1 MDLSN
6 IYLDKKN
13 GVPLYLQLSEQ
24 LRSMILSG
32 ALATG
37 ERLATERTMSDK
49 LQVSRNTISLAYFEL
64 EREGLVISRQGSGTY
79 VADLERR
86 LQQIDRRQALM
97 KAIDHVIKEAADNG
111 YTLEEFTSLFSGC
124 IRECQGH
131 FKKVHLVFVEC
142 NHEQADYFAKEIE
155 LGSGVTVEPMLLDE
169 IHLKRENL
177 LKADLIVTTFYHL
190 DEVANF
196 LPERKSDILG
206 IAQDP
211 QVDTIVKIA
220 RLSKSEKIGLISSSD
235 IFATDV
241 IRSIQNSGIPGLK
254 FVRSTSRNP
263 EVLKQLIENVEVV
276 VVSPGRKEE
285 IEHLAGSK
293 SLEVIEFIYRPDMG
307 SINLLKNAVLR
318 LRDKED

>member
-1 MDLSN
+1 VDLSN

-24 LRSMILSG
+24 LKSMILSG
-32 ALATG
+32 VLATG

-49 LQVSRNTISLAYFEL
+49 LQVSRNTISLAYYEL
-64 EREGLVISRQGSGTY
+64 ESEGLVISRQGSGTY

-97 KAIDHVIKEAADNG
+97 KAIDHVIKESADNG

-142 NHEQADYFAKEIE
+142 NHEQADYFSKEIE

-169 IHLKRENL
+169 MHSKRENL
-177 LKADLIVTTFYHL
+177 LKADLVVTSFYHL
-190 DEVANF
+190 DEVVAF
-196 LPERKSDILG
+196 LPERQDILG

-254 FVRSTSRNP
+254 FARSTSRNP
-263 EVLKQLIENVEVV
+263 EVLKQLIDTVEVV

-285 IEHLAGSK
+285 VEKLTGSRPIEI
-293 SLEVIEFIYRPDMG
+293 IEFIYRPDMG

>member
-24 LRSMILSG
+24 LKSMILSG
-32 ALATG
+32 VLATG

-49 LQVSRNTISLAYFEL
+49 LQVSRNTISLAYYEL
-64 EREGLVISRQGSGTY
+64 ESEGLVISRQGSGTY

-142 NHEQADYFAKEIE
+142 NHEQADYFSKEIE

-169 IHLKRENL
+169 MHSKRENL
-177 LKADLIVTTFYHL
+177 LKADLVVTSFYHL
-190 DEVANF
+190 DEVVAF
-196 LPERKSDILG
+196 LPERHDILG

-254 FVRSTSRNP
+254 FARSTSRNP
-263 EVLKQLIENVEVV
+263 EVLKQLIDTVEVV

-285 IEHLAGSK
+285 VEKLTGSRPIEI
-293 SLEVIEFIYRPDMG
+293 IEFIYRPDMG

>member
-1 MDLSN
+1 VDLSN

-24 LRSMILSG
+24 LKSMILSG
-32 ALATG
+32 VLATG

-49 LQVSRNTISLAYFEL
+49 LQVSRNTISLAYYEL

-124 IRECQGH
+124 VRECQGH
-131 FKKVHLVFVEC
+131 FKKVHLAFIEC

-169 IHLKRENL
+169 IHFKRESL

-190 DEVANF
+190 EEVVAF
-196 LPERKSDILG
+196 LPERKADILG

-263 EVLKQLIENVEVV
+263 ETIRQLIDTVEVV

-285 IEHLAGSK
+285 IEKIAGRRP
-293 SLEVIEFIYRPDMG
+293 LEVIEFIYKPDMG

>member
-1 MDLSN
+1 VDLSN

-24 LRSMILSG
+24 LKSMILSG
-32 ALATG
+32 TLSTG
-37 ERLATERTMSDK
+37 ERLATERTLSEK
-49 LQVSRNTISLAYFEL
+49 LQVSRNTISLAYYEL
-64 EREGLVISRQGSGTY
+64 ESEGLVISRQGSGTY

-97 KAIDHVIKEAADNG
+97 ISIDNVIKEAAENG

-131 FKKVHLVFVEC
+131 FKKVQLIFIEC

-155 LGSGVTVEPMLLDE
+155 LGSGVTVEPILLEDMQS
-169 IHLKRENL
+169 KRDTL
-177 LKADLIVTTFYHL
+177 QKADLIVTTFYHL
-190 DEVANF
+190 DEVTAF
-196 LPERKSDILG
+196 MPERTDTILG

-220 RLSKSEKIGLISSSD
+220 TLSKTEKIGLVSSSD
-235 IFATDV
+235 VFATDV
-241 IRSIQNSGIPGLK
+241 IRSIQNSGIPSLK
-254 FVRSTSRNP
+254 FVRTTSRNP
-263 EVLKQLIENVEVV
+263 EIVRQLIDSIEVV
-276 VVSPGRKEE
+276 VVSPGRKDEVQKMVGRRP
-285 IEHLAGSK
+285 I
-293 SLEVIEFIYRPDMG
+293 EVIEFIYRPDMG

-318 LRDKED
+318 LRDRKD

>member
-24 LRSMILSG
+24 LKSMILSG
-32 ALATG
+32 SLTTG
-37 ERLATERTMSDK
+37 QRLATERTMSEK
-49 LQVSRNTISLAYFEL
+49 LKVSRNTISLAYCEL
-64 EREGLVISRQGSGTY
+64 EKEGLVISRQGSGTY

-86 LQQIDRRQALM
+86 LQQIDRRQSLM
-97 KAIDHVIKEAADNG
+97 KAIDGVIKEAADNG
-111 YTLEEFTSLFSGC
+111 YTLEEFNSLFAGR
-124 IRECQGH
+124 IRECRGH
-131 FKKVHLVFVEC
+131 FKKVHVVFVEC

-155 LGSGVTVEPMLLDE
+155 LGSGVTVEAVLLDE
-169 IHLKRENL
+169 IKEKKEVL
-177 LKADLIVTTFYHL
+177 LAADLVVTTFYHL
-190 DEVANF
+190 EEVKDF
-196 LPERKSDILG
+196 IPERSNEILG

-220 RLSKSEKIGLISSSD
+220 RLSKSEKIGLVSTSD

-241 IRSIQNSGIPGLK
+241 IRSIQNSGIPGLR
-254 FVRSTSRNP
+254 FIRSISKDP
-263 EVLKQLIENVEVV
+263 EELKTLINLVEVV

-285 IEHLAGSK
+285 IEELAGDREV
-293 SLEVIEFIYRPDMG
+293 EVIEFIYRPDMG

-318 LRDKED
+318 LRDKDN